1 MAELKKYQM
10 YIDGKWVDAENGKS
24 FESFNP
30 ADGEAWAVIPEA
42 SAADVDA
49 AVQAA
54 HRAFVSGPWS
64 TMLATQRGKLLRKL
78 GDLLAEN
85 SETLGMVETTDTGKL
100 LKETRWQATYIAD
113 YFHYYAG
120 LADKVQGSTLPIDKP
135 NMWAMTVR
143 EPLGVVAAI
152 VPWNSQLF
160 LTAVKIAPALA
171 TGNTVVLKASEHASA
186 PMLEFAKVFEQAGF
200 PEGVVNVV
208 TGLGDPCGKTLSSHP
223 LVDRISFTGG
233 LESARHIVHNSAE
246 NFAEVSLE
254 LGGKSP
260 LVIFDDVDL
269 DNATNGVLLS
279 IFSASGQSCVAGS
292 RLLVQE
298 GIYDQ
303 LLERLASRAADIVIG
318 DPLDEN
324 SQMGPLATHNQLTLI
339 EHTVADAVANGA
351 TLVSGG
357 ERPADLQK
365 GLYFQPTIIACPDQ
379 SYDVVRNEMFGP
391 VVSVVK
397 FSDEAEA
404 IALANDTR
412 FGLASGVFT
421 KDGARGLRMS
431 KALRAGIVWVNTYR
445 MVSPMAPFGGYKS
458 SGYGREAGY
467 EAINDYTREKT
478 VWINTSPDPID
489 DPFRMQ

>member
-1 MAELKKYQM
+1 MTALKQYQM
-10 YIDGKWVDAENGKS
+10 YIGGKWVDAQDGKS
-24 FESFNP
+24 FESINP
-30 ADGEAWAVIPEA
+30 ATGESWAVIPEA

-49 AVQAA
+49 AVQSAYQ
-54 HRAFVSGPWS
+54 AFTTGDWS
-64 TMLATQRGKLLRKL
+64 TMLPTQRGKLLRRL

-85 SETLGMVETTDTGKL
+85 SELLGMTETTDTGKL

-113 YFHYYAG
+113 YFYYYAG
-120 LADKVQGSTLPIDKP
+120 LADKVQGATLPIDKP
-135 NMWAMTVR
+135 NMVAMTLR

-171 TGNTVVLKASEHASA
+171 TGNTIVLKASEHASA
-186 PMLEFAKVFEQAGF
+186 AMLEFGKVFEQAGF
-200 PEGVVNVV
+200 PEGVINIV
-208 TGLGDPCGKTLSSHP
+208 TGLGDPCGKALSSHP

-233 LESARHIVHNSAE
+233 LESARHIVRNSAE

-260 LVIFDDVDL
+260 VVIFDDVDIE
-269 DNATNGVLLS
+269 NATNGVLLS

-292 RLLVQE
+292 RLLIHE
-298 GIYDQ
+298 GIYDE
-303 LLERLASRAADIVIG
+303 LLARIASRAGEIIIG
-318 DPLDEN
+318 DPLEEA
-324 SQMGPLATHNQLTLI
+324 SQMGPLATSDQIELI
-339 EHTVADAVANGA
+339 ERTIANAIDNGA

-357 ERPADLQK
+357 KRPAHLDK
-365 GLYFQPTIIACPDQ
+365 GLYFEPTIIACPDQ
-379 SYDVVRNEMFGP
+379 SLDVVRKEMFGP

-397 FSDEAEA
+397 FSNEAEA

-421 KDGARGLRMS
+421 KDVGRALRMS

-445 MVSPMAPFGGYKS
+445 VVSPMAPFGGYKD

-467 EAINDYTREKT
+467 AAINDYTREKT

>member
-1 MAELKKYQM
+1 MAELKHYRM
-10 YIDGKWVDAENGKS
+10 YVDGQWVEAENGES
-24 FESFNP
+24 FESINP
-30 ADGEAWAVIPEA
+30 ATGEAWATVPAA
-42 SAADVDA
+42 SAADVDR

-54 HRAFVSGPWS
+54 HRAFSEGEWS
-64 TMLATQRGKLLRKL
+64 SMLPTQRGKLLRRL
-78 GDLLAEN
+78 GDLLAEH
-85 SETLGMVETTDTGKL
+85 SEALGKIETTDTGKL

-113 YFHYYAG
+113 YFYYYAG
-120 LADKVQGSTLPIDKP
+120 LADKVQGATLPIDKP

-186 PMLEFAKVFEQAGF
+186 PMLEFAGVFEQAGF
-200 PEGVVNVV
+200 PAGVVNVV
-208 TGLGDPCGKTLSSHP
+208 TGLGDPCGRTLSSHP

-260 LVIFDDVDL
+260 MVIFDDVDL
-269 DNATNGVLLS
+269 ENATNGVLLS

-298 GIYDQ
+298 GIYDA
-303 LLERLASRAADIVIG
+303 LLERIAQRAADIVIG
-318 DPLDEN
+318 DPVDDA
-324 SQMGPLATHNQLTLI
+324 SQMGPLATPTQLTLI
-339 EHTVADAVANGA
+339 EQTVADAVANGA
-351 TLVSGG
+351 TLVAGG
-357 ERPADLQK
+357 RRPENLER
-365 GLYFQPTIIACPDQ
+365 GLYFEPTIVACPHQ
-379 SYDVVRNEMFGP
+379 EFDVVRKEMFGP

-404 IALANDTR
+404 IAMANDTR

-421 KDGARGLRMS
+421 RDSARAMRMS
-431 KALRAGIVWVNTYR
+431 SALRAGIVWVNTYR
-445 MVSPMAPFGGYKS
+445 MVSPMAPFGGYKN
-458 SGYGREAGY
+458 SGYGREAGL

>member
-10 YIDGKWVDAENGKS
+10 YVGGQWVDAEQGKS
-24 FESFNP
+24 FDSTNP
-30 ADGEAWAVIPEA
+30 ANGQPWAVIPEA
-42 SAADVDA
+42 SASDVDA

-54 HRAFVSGPWS
+54 HRAFTSGSWS
-64 TMLATQRGKLLRKL
+64 TMLATQRGKLLRRL

-85 SETLGMVETTDTGKL
+85 SEALGAVETTDTGKL

-120 LADKVQGSTLPIDKP
+120 LADKVQGATLPIDKP

-233 LESARHIVHNSAE
+233 LDSARHIVRNSAE

-260 LVIFDDVDL
+260 MVIFDDVDL
-269 DNATNGVLLS
+269 DSATNGVLLS

-298 GIYDQ
+298 GIYDA
-303 LLERLASRAADIVIG
+303 LLERLAQRAAEIVIG
-318 DPLDEN
+318 DPVDEA
-324 SQMGPLATHNQLTLI
+324 SQMGPLATPAQIELI
-339 EHTVADAVANGA
+339 ERTVADAVAAGA
-351 TLVSGG
+351 TLVGG
-357 ERPADLQK
+357 GRRPPHLEQ
-365 GLYFQPTIIACPDQ
+365 GLYFEPTIVACPDQ
-379 SYDVVRNEMFGP
+379 SFDVVRKEMFGP

-397 FSDEAEA
+397 FTDEAHA
-404 IALANDTR
+404 IELANDTR

-431 KALRAGIVWVNTYR
+431 RALRAGIVWVNTYR

-458 SGYGREAGY
+458 SGYGREAGH

-478 VWINTSPDPID
+478 VWINTSADPID

>member
-1 MAELKKYQM
+1 MTALKQYQM
-10 YIDGKWVDAENGKS
+10 YIGGKWVDAQDGKS
-24 FESFNP
+24 FESMNP
-30 ADGEAWAVIPEA
+30 ATGESWAVIPEA
-42 SAADVDA
+42 GGADVDA
-49 AVQAA
+49 AVQSAYQ
-54 HRAFVSGPWS
+54 AFTTGDWS
-64 TMLATQRGKLLRKL
+64 TMLPTQRGKLLRRL

-85 SETLGMVETTDTGKL
+85 SELLGMTETTDTGKL

-113 YFHYYAG
+113 YFYYYAG
-120 LADKVQGSTLPIDKP
+120 LADKVQGATLPIDKP
-135 NMWAMTVR
+135 NMVAMTLR

-171 TGNTVVLKASEHASA
+171 TGNTIVLKASEHASA
-186 PMLEFAKVFEQAGF
+186 AMLEFGKVFEQAGF
-200 PEGVVNVV
+200 PEGVINIV
-208 TGLGDPCGKTLSSHP
+208 TGLGDPCGKALSSHP

-233 LESARHIVHNSAE
+233 LESARHIVRNSAE

-260 LVIFDDVDL
+260 VVIFDDVDIE
-269 DNATNGVLLS
+269 NATNGVLLS

-292 RLLVQE
+292 RLLIHE
-298 GIYDQ
+298 GIYDE
-303 LLERLASRAADIVIG
+303 LLARIASRAGEIIIG
-318 DPLDEN
+318 DPLEEA
-324 SQMGPLATHNQLTLI
+324 SQMGPLATSDQIELI
-339 EHTVADAVANGA
+339 ERTIANAIDNGA

-357 ERPADLQK
+357 KRPAHLDK
-365 GLYFQPTIIACPDQ
+365 GLYFEPTIIACPDQ
-379 SYDVVRNEMFGP
+379 SLDVVRKEMFGP

-397 FSDEAEA
+397 FSNEAEA

-421 KDGARGLRMS
+421 KDVGRALRMS

-445 MVSPMAPFGGYKS
+445 VVSPMAPFGGYKD

-467 EAINDYTREKT
+467 AAINDYTREKT

>member
-1 MAELKKYQM
+1 MAELKHYRM
-10 YIDGKWVDAENGKS
+10 YVDGQWVEAENGES
-24 FESFNP
+24 FESINP
-30 ADGEAWAVIPEA
+30 ATGEAWATVPAA
-42 SAADVDA
+42 SAADVDR

-54 HRAFVSGPWS
+54 HRAFSEGEWS
-64 TMLATQRGKLLRKL
+64 SMLPTQRGKLLRRL
-78 GDLLAEN
+78 GDLLAEH
-85 SETLGMVETTDTGKL
+85 SEALGKIETTDTGKL

-113 YFHYYAG
+113 YFYYYAG
-120 LADKVQGSTLPIDKP
+120 LADKVQGATLPIDKP

-171 TGNTVVLKASEHASA
+171 TGNTVVLKAS
-186 PMLEFAKVFEQAGF
+186 
-200 PEGVVNVV
+200 
-208 TGLGDPCGKTLSSHP
+208 LGDPCGRTLSSHP

-254 LGGKSP
+254 HFAEVSLELGGKSP
-260 LVIFDDVDL
+260 MVIFDDVDL
-269 DNATNGVLLS
+269 ENATNGVLLS

-298 GIYDQ
+298 GIYDA
-303 LLERLASRAADIVIG
+303 LLERIAQRAADIVIG
-318 DPLDEN
+318 DPVDDA
-324 SQMGPLATHNQLTLI
+324 SQMGPLATPAQLTLI
-339 EHTVADAVANGA
+339 EQTVADAVANGA
-351 TLVSGG
+351 TLVAGG
-357 ERPADLQK
+357 RRPENLER
-365 GLYFQPTIIACPDQ
+365 GLYFEPTIVACPHQ
-379 SYDVVRNEMFGP
+379 EFDVVRKEMFGP

-404 IALANDTR
+404 IAMANDTR

-421 KDGARGLRMS
+421 RDSARAMRMS
-431 KALRAGIVWVNTYR
+431 SALRAGIVWVNTYR
-445 MVSPMAPFGGYKS
+445 MVSPMAPFGGYKN
-458 SGYGREAGY
+458 SGYGREAGL

>member
-54 HRAFVSGPWS
+54 HHAFVSGPWS

-279 IFSASGQSCVAGS
+279 IFSASGQSCVAG
-292 RLLVQE
+292 
-298 GIYDQ
+298 
-303 LLERLASRAADIVIG
+303 
-318 DPLDEN
+318 
-324 SQMGPLATHNQLTLI
+324 
-339 EHTVADAVANGA
+339 
-351 TLVSGG
+351 
-357 ERPADLQK
+357 
-365 GLYFQPTIIACPDQ
+365 
-379 SYDVVRNEMFGP
+379 
-391 VVSVVK
+391 
-397 FSDEAEA
+397 
-404 IALANDTR
+404 
-412 FGLASGVFT
+412 
-421 KDGARGLRMS
+421 
-431 KALRAGIVWVNTYR
+431 
-445 MVSPMAPFGGYKS
+445 
-458 SGYGREAGY
+458 
-467 EAINDYTREKT
+467 
-478 VWINTSPDPID
+478 
-489 DPFRMQ
+489 

>member
-1 MAELKKYQM
+1 MSDLKRYQM
-10 YIDGKWVDAENGKS
+10 YIDGQWVDAENNKT
-24 FESFNP
+24 FESTNP
-30 ADGEAWAVIPEA
+30 ATCESWAIIPEA
-42 SAADVDA
+42 SAGDVDR
-49 AVQAA
+49 AVRAA
-54 HRAFVSGPWS
+54 HMAFTSGPWS
-64 TMLATQRGKLLRKL
+64 TMLPTQRGKLMRRL

-85 SETLGMVETTDTGKL
+85 SELLGSTETTDTGKL

-120 LADKVQGSTLPIDKP
+120 LADKVQGATLPIDKP
-135 NMWAMTVR
+135 DMWAMTIR

-200 PEGVVNVV
+200 PQGVVNIV
-208 TGLGDPCGKTLSSHP
+208 TGVGDPCGKALSSHP

-233 LESARHIVHNSAE
+233 LESARQIVRNSAE

-260 LVIFDDVDL
+260 MIIFDDVDL
-269 DNATNGVLLS
+269 ENAANGVLLS

-292 RLLVQE
+292 RLLIQE
-298 GIYDQ
+298 AIYDD
-303 LLERLASRAADIVIG
+303 LLGRIAERAKAIVIG
-318 DPLDEN
+318 DPCAE
-324 SQMGPLATHNQLTLI
+324 STQMGPLATVSQLELI
-339 EHTVADAVANGA
+339 ERTVANAVENGA
-351 TLVSGG
+351 TLISGG
-357 ERPADLQK
+357 RRPAHLSH
-365 GLYFQPTIIACPDQ
+365 GLYFEPTIIACPHQ
-379 SYDVVRNEMFGP
+379 GFDVVRQEMFGP

-397 FSDEAEA
+397 FKDEADA

-445 MVSPMAPFGGYKS
+445 MVSPMAPFGGYKH

-467 EAINDYTREKT
+467 GAINDYTREKT
-478 VWINTSPDPID
+478 VWINTSQQPID

>member
-1 MAELKKYQM
+1 MSELKKYQM
-10 YIDGKWVDAENGKS
+10 YIDDQWVDAENDKC

-30 ADGEAWAVIPEA
+30 ADGEPWAVIPEA
-42 SAADVDA
+42 SAGDVDS
-49 AVQAA
+49 AVRAA

-64 TMLATQRGKLLRKL
+64 TMLATQRGKLLRRL

-85 SETLGMVETTDTGKL
+85 SELLGKVETTDTGKL

-200 PEGVVNVV
+200 PAGVVNVV

-260 LVIFDDVDL
+260 MVIFDDVDL

-303 LLERLASRAADIVIG
+303 LLQRLASRAADIVIG

-324 SQMGPLATHNQLTLI
+324 SQMGPLATHNQLALI
-339 EHTVADAVANGA
+339 ERTVADAVANGA

-357 ERPADLQK
+357 QRPAHLDK
-365 GLYFQPTIIACPDQ
+365 GLYFQPTIVACPDQ
-379 SYDVVRNEMFGP
+379 SFDVVRNEMFGP
-391 VVSVVK
+391 VVSVVR

-404 IALANDTR
+404 IELANDTR

-421 KDGARGLRMS
+421 NDSARGLRMS

>member
-1 MAELKKYQM
+1 MSELKKYQM
-10 YIDGKWVDAENGKS
+10 YIDGQWVDAENGKC

-42 SAADVDA
+42 SAGDVDA
-49 AVQAA
+49 AVGAA

-64 TMLATQRGKLLRKL
+64 TMLATQRGKLLRRL

-85 SETLGMVETTDTGKL
+85 SELLGKVETTDTGKL

-200 PEGVVNVV
+200 PAGVVNVV
-208 TGLGDPCGKTLSSHP
+208 TGLGDPCGKTLSAHP

-303 LLERLASRAADIVIG
+303 LLQRLASRAADIIIG

-324 SQMGPLATHNQLTLI
+324 SQMGPLATHNQLELI
-339 EHTVADAVANGA
+339 ERTVADAVAKGA

-357 ERPADLQK
+357 QRPAHPDK
-365 GLYFQPTIIACPDQ
+365 GLYFQPTIVACPDQ
-379 SYDVVRNEMFGP
+379 SFDVVRNEMFGP

-404 IALANDTR
+404 IELANDTR

-421 KDGARGLRMS
+421 NDSARGLRMS

-445 MVSPMAPFGGYKS
+445 VVSPMAPFGGYKN

>member
-1 MAELKKYQM
+1 MSELKKYQM
-10 YIDGKWVDAENGKS
+10 YIDGQWVDAENGKC

-42 SAADVDA
+42 SAGDVDA
-49 AVQAA
+49 AVGAA

-64 TMLATQRGKLLRKL
+64 TMLATQRGKLLRRL

-85 SETLGMVETTDTGKL
+85 SELLGKVETTDTGKL

-200 PEGVVNVV
+200 PAGVVNVV
-208 TGLGDPCGKTLSSHP
+208 TGLGDPCGKTLSAHP

-303 LLERLASRAADIVIG
+303 LLQRLASRAADIIIG

-324 SQMGPLATHNQLTLI
+324 SQMGPLATHNQLELI
-339 EHTVADAVANGA
+339 ERTVADAVAKGA

-357 ERPADLQK
+357 QRPAHPDK
-365 GLYFQPTIIACPDQ
+365 GLYFQPTIVACPDQ
-379 SYDVVRNEMFGP
+379 SFDVVRNEMFGP

-404 IALANDTR
+404 IELANDTR

-421 KDGARGLRMS
+421 KDSARGLRMS

-445 MVSPMAPFGGYKS
+445 VVSPMAPFGGYKN